1 MYNMY
6 NLLTLYQVKSRS
18 ANYSVTA
25 ISLLSHI
32 NCHEPEAFQSIM
44 LHYGIIVLYYGII
57 VLHYGIIVLYYGI
70 IMNFYTFPV
79 YIQEVKPVMKNGC
92 QLFYGPTTSGILKRC
107 TRIW

>member
-1 MYNMY
+1 
-6 NLLTLYQVKSRS
+6 
-18 ANYSVTA
+18 
-25 ISLLSHI
+25 
-32 NCHEPEAFQSIM
+32 M
-44 LHYGIIVLYYGII
+44 LHYGIIVLYYGIIVLYYGII

-107 TRIW
+107 TRIWWSIFHDLVKLVKVAT